1 METRNLG
8 DYSLIKLIGH
18 GALGSVYLAEHR
30 FLKRQYAL
38 KVLPEE
44 LATDRAFISRFEE
57 EIAAIATLEHP
68 NIVKIHNLS
77 YANGL
82 YYIVT
87 DCVVDE
93 FGETTNL
100 AQYVM
105 AQGKKVDEEEI
116 YHILTQI
123 AEALDYAH
131 SKKSSQKE
139 FVHRGIK
146 FNNILIS
153 NGKGSPNVTLSDF
166 GLSRVIGHGTLLS
179 RAYKLTAEAL
189 GIGLHSSKFF
199 VGDAQKIN
207 ALHASFLQSFAF
219 LAPEMKRN
227 ESIDHKADV
236 YSFGILAYALLM
248 QEFPDGLFALPSHKK
263 SGLKYN
269 WDLLIEKTLP
279 FDPAERASD
288 LSELLAEIK
297 QFPAPAP
304 AQTSSHAHAHAPA
317 HAQTS
322 SPALAQSSSHTPTPI
337 PSHSPIPEPLTTHL
351 KPVLGTTLLERPDN
365 SYDPIAALAV
375 DPVVK
380 QYVPTPEK
388 TNEIKPIL
396 TDMVIIPG
404 GVFYRGSNEGNRDEM
419 PRHQITLSS
428 YAIDVH
434 PVTNEQFVKFL
445 EVMGGEKDSSHQ
457 DIIRLKDSRIKR
469 SGGKL
474 SIESG
479 YQKHPVVGVT
489 WYGALVYAKWV
500 GKRLPTEAEWEI
512 AACCGQEQLLYPT
525 GDEIEK
531 SQANF
536 FSSDTTAVCSY
547 APNNFGLYDMAG
559 NVYEWCYDWY
569 GYNYYEI
576 SIQEPEDPT
585 GPLQG
590 VYRVLRGGCWKSSKE
605 DLPCSRRHRN
615 NPGTVNGTYGF
626 RCACDVEAQ

>member
-8 DYSLIKLIGH
+8 DYTLVKLIGH

-44 LATDRAFISRFEE
+44 LSSDRAFIARFEE
-57 EIAAIATLEHP
+57 EVSSIASLDHP
-68 NIVKIHNLS
+68 NIVKIHNIS

-82 YYIVT
+82 YFIVS

-105 AQGKKVDEEEI
+105 GQGKRLEEQEL
-116 YHILTQI
+116 YKILQQI
-123 AEALDYAH
+123 AAALDYAH
-131 SKKSSQKE
+131 SKKGVTKE
-139 FVHRGIK
+139 FVHRGVK
-146 FNNILIS
+146 FNNILIKQ
-153 NGKGSPNVTLSDF
+153 GKGAPQITLSDF
-166 GLSRVIGHGTLLS
+166 GLSRVIGAGTLLS

-189 GIGLHSSKFF
+189 GVGLHASKFF
-199 VGDAQKIN
+199 VGDAQKIS

-219 LAPEMKRN
+219 LSPEQKRN
-227 ESIDHKADV
+227 ENIDYKTDV
-236 YSFGILAYALLM
+236 YSFGVLAYSLITG
-248 QEFPDGLFALPSHKK
+248 EFPEGLFKLPSEKVAD
-263 SGLKYN
+263 LEYN
-269 WDLLIEKTLP
+269 WDLLTRKTLA
-279 FDPAERASD
+279 FDAADRATS
-288 LSELLAEIK
+288 LTELLEEITQPVEAPVVEEVAVIHHVPEIVAEK
-297 QFPAPAP
+297 MENASV
-304 AQTSSHAHAHAPA
+304 T
-317 HAQTS
+317 
-322 SPALAQSSSHTPTPI
+322 
-337 PSHSPIPEPLTTHL
+337 L
-351 KPVLGTTLLERPDN
+351 KPVLNTALLERPDEN
-365 SYDPIAALAV
+365 YDPMAALAV
-375 DPVVK
+375 DTTVK
-380 QYVPTPEK
+380 HYTPTEK
-388 TNEIKPIL
+388 DPSEVKPIL
-396 TDMVIIPG
+396 TDMVTIPG
-404 GVFYRGSNEGNRDEM
+404 GVFTRGSNEGNRDEM
-419 PRHQITLSS
+419 PRHQVTLSS
-428 YAIDVH
+428 FAIDVH

-479 YQKHPVVGVT
+479 YHKHPVVGVT

-512 AACCGQEQLLYPT
+512 AACCGHDQLHYPT
-525 GDEIEK
+525 GDDIEK

-547 APNNFGLYDMAG
+547 APNKLGIYDMAG

-569 GYNYYEI
+569 GYTYYEI
-576 SIQEPEDPT
+576 SMQEPEDPT

-626 RCACDVEAQ
+626 RCASNVEAI

>member
-8 DYSLIKLIGH
+8 DYTLVKLIGH

-44 LATDRAFISRFEE
+44 LGNDRAFIARFEE
-57 EIAAIATLEHP
+57 DIAAIATLDHP
-68 NIVKIHNLS
+68 NIVKIHNIS

-82 YYIVT
+82 YFIVT

-105 AQGKKVDEEEI
+105 AQGKRLDESEL
-116 YHILTQI
+116 YKILQQV

-131 SKKSSQKE
+131 FKKSPQKE

-153 NGKGSPNVTLSDF
+153 NGKGSPQITLSDF
-166 GLSRVIGHGTLLS
+166 GLSRVIGTGTLLS
-179 RAYKLTAEAL
+179 RAYKLTADAL

-199 VGDAQKIN
+199 VGDAQKVS

-219 LAPEMKRN
+219 LAPEHKRN
-227 ESIDHKADV
+227 ENVDLKSDV
-236 YSFGILAYALLM
+236 YSFGVLAYSLLTG
-248 QEFPDGLFALPSHKK
+248 EFPEGLFKMPSEK
-263 SGLKYN
+263 LQDLEYN
-269 WDLLIEKTLP
+269 WDLLIQKTLS
-279 FDPAERASD
+279 FDASERSAN
-288 LSELLAEIK
+288 LTELLEEITQPIPQEAAK
-297 QFPAPAP
+297 ESCDEEKGEIHVPEQLAVHIPAPQQAV
-304 AQTSSHAHAHAPA
+304 AQENSTV
-317 HAQTS
+317 T
-322 SPALAQSSSHTPTPI
+322 
-337 PSHSPIPEPLTTHL
+337 L
-351 KPVLGTTLLERPDN
+351 KPILNTALLERPDE
-365 SYDPIAALAV
+365 SYDPIAALVV

-380 QYVPTPEK
+380 QYVPSVKERS
-388 TNEIKPIL
+388 EIQPSL
-396 TDMVIIPG
+396 TDMVSIPG
-404 GVFYRGSNEGNRDEM
+404 GVFTRGSNEGNRDEM
-419 PRHQITLSS
+419 PRHQVTLSS
-428 YAIDVH
+428 FAIDIH

-479 YQKHPVVGVT
+479 YHKHPVVGVT

-512 AACCGQEQLLYPT
+512 AACCGHEQLLYPT

-547 APNNFGLYDMAG
+547 APNKLGLYDMAG

-569 GYNYYEI
+569 GYNFYET
-576 SIQEPEDPT
+576 SMQEPEDPT

-626 RCACDVEAQ
+626 RCACNVEAS

>member
-8 DYSLIKLIGH
+8 DYTLVKLIGH

-44 LATDRAFISRFEE
+44 LGNDRGFIARFEE
-57 EIAAIATLEHP
+57 EIAAIATLDHP
-68 NIVKIHNLS
+68 NLVKIHNIS

-82 YYIVT
+82 YFIVA

-105 AQGKKVDEEEI
+105 AHGKRLDETEL
-116 YHILTQI
+116 YKILQQV
-123 AEALDYAH
+123 AAALDYAH
-131 SKKSSQKE
+131 FKKSSQKE
-139 FVHRGIK
+139 FVHRGLK

-153 NGKGSPNVTLSDF
+153 NGKGSPQITLSDF
-166 GLSRVIGHGTLLS
+166 GLSRVIGTGTLLS
-179 RAYKLTAEAL
+179 RAYKLTADAL
-189 GIGLHSSKFF
+189 GVGLHSSKFF
-199 VGDAQKIN
+199 VGDAQKIS
-207 ALHASFLQSFAF
+207 ALHASFLQTFAF
-219 LAPEMKRN
+219 LSPEHKRN
-227 ESIDHKADV
+227 DQIDLKCDV
-236 YSFGILAYALLM
+236 YSFGVLAYSLLTG
-248 QEFPDGLFALPSHKK
+248 EFPEGFFQMPSEK
-263 SGLKYN
+263 LEDLQYN
-269 WDLLIEKTLP
+269 WDLLIKKTLS
-279 FDPAERASD
+279 FNPADRVAN
-288 LSELLAEIK
+288 LSELLEEIT
-297 QFPAPAP
+297 QPVVCAVAAPEEVQETVFEHSPEELAVHIP
-304 AQTSSHAHAHAPA
+304 AQVNQVAQENAAPKF
-317 HAQTS
+317 
-322 SPALAQSSSHTPTPI
+322 
-337 PSHSPIPEPLTTHL
+337 
-351 KPVLGTTLLERPDN
+351 KPVLNTALLERPDH
-365 SYDPIAALAV
+365 SYDPTAALIV

-380 QYVPTPEK
+380 QYIPTAKERPE
-388 TNEIKPIL
+388 IQPSL
-396 TDMVIIPG
+396 TDMVSIPG
-404 GVFYRGSNEGNRDEM
+404 GVFTRGSNEGNRDEM
-419 PRHQITLSS
+419 PRHQVSVSS
-428 YAIDVH
+428 FAIDVH

-512 AACCGQEQLLYPT
+512 AACCGHDQLLYPT
-525 GDEIEK
+525 GEEIEK

-536 FSSDTTAVCSY
+536 FSADTTAVCSY
-547 APNNFGLYDMAG
+547 APNNIGLYDMAG

-569 GYNYYEI
+569 GYTYYET
-576 SIQEPEDPT
+576 SLQEPEDPT

-626 RCACDVEAQ
+626 RCACNVEQL

>member
-8 DYSLIKLIGH
+8 DYTLVKLIGH

-44 LATDRAFISRFEE
+44 LSNDRSFIARFEE
-57 EIAAIATLEHP
+57 DVSSIASLDHP
-68 NIVKIHNLS
+68 NIVKIHNIS

-82 YYIVT
+82 YFIVS

-100 AQYVM
+100 AQYAM
-105 AQGKKVDEEEI
+105 AQGKRLDEMEL
-116 YHILTQI
+116 YKILQQI
-123 AEALDYAH
+123 AAALDYAH
-131 SKKSSQKE
+131 AKRGVQKE
-139 FVHRGIK
+139 FIHRGVK
-146 FNNILIS
+146 FNNILIKQ
-153 NGKGSPNVTLSDF
+153 GKGTPQITLSDF
-166 GLSRVIGHGTLLS
+166 GLSRVIGAGTLLS
-179 RAYKLTAEAL
+179 RAYKMTADAL
-189 GIGLHSSKFF
+189 GIGLHTSKFF
-199 VGDAQKIN
+199 VGDAQKIS

-219 LAPEMKRN
+219 LSPEQKRN
-227 ESIDHKADV
+227 ENIDFKSDI
-236 YSFGILAYALLM
+236 YSFGVLAYSLLTG
-248 QEFPDGLFALPSHKK
+248 EFPEGLFKLPSEKV
-263 SGLKYN
+263 SELEYN
-269 WDLLIEKTLP
+269 WDLLTRKTLA
-279 FDPAERASD
+279 FDPADRAVN
-288 LSELLAEIK
+288 LTELLEEISQPVVAE
-297 QFPAPAP
+297 PVVA
-304 AQTSSHAHAHAPA
+304 
-317 HAQTS
+317 
-322 SPALAQSSSHTPTPI
+322 ALEQPVIIHTAETLAVHVTAEKREGG
-337 PSHSPIPEPLTTHL
+337 SVTL
-351 KPVLGTTLLERPDN
+351 KPVLNTALLERPDEN
-365 SYDPIAALAV
+365 YDPMAALTV
-375 DPVVK
+375 DTTVK
-380 QYVPTPEK
+380 QYTPTEK
-388 TNEIKPIL
+388 EPSEVKPIL
-396 TDMVIIPG
+396 TDMVTIPG
-404 GVFYRGSNEGNRDEM
+404 GVFTRGSNEGNRDEM
-419 PRHQITLSS
+419 PRHQVTLSS
-428 YAIDVH
+428 FAIDVH

-479 YQKHPVVGVT
+479 YHKHPVVGVT

-512 AACCGQEQLLYPT
+512 AACCGHEQLLYPT
-525 GDEIEK
+525 GDDIEK

-547 APNNFGLYDMAG
+547 APNNLGIYDVGG

-569 GYNYYEI
+569 GYNFYEI
-576 SIQEPEDPT
+576 SMQEPEDPT

-626 RCACDVEAQ
+626 RCACNVEEI